1 VWGLAWQR
9 GEILVAGNNVTQH
22 GYYKLPKETA
32 EAFILHPDG
41 KIWFHTGDIGVME
54 EDGVLKIVD
63 RKKDLIK
70 LQGGEYVSLGKVEA
84 NLKQVKGIGQ
94 CCVFAQSH
102 QTFCVCIVSQPEKG
116 WESVGGRP
124 QEAVLVAEIES
135 KMKELG
141 LARFEIPTKVK
152 VDDEIWTPESG
163 LVTASFKVQRNT
175 LRQFYNKPGGLLDQ
189 MGYRF
194 PE

>member
-102 QTFCVCIVSQPEKG
+102 PEKG

>member
-1 VWGLAWQR
+1 M
-9 GEILVAGNNVTQH
+9 AGNNVSQH
-22 GYYKLPKETA
+22 GYYKLPKETS

-41 KIWFHTGDIGVME
+41 KIWFHTGDIGVMDP
-54 EDGVLKIVD
+54 DGVLKIVD

-84 NLKQVKGIGQ
+84 HLKQVKGIGQ
-94 CCVFAQSH
+94 CVVFARSD
-102 QTFCVCIVSQPEKG
+102 QTYCVAIVSQPEKG
-116 WESVGGRP
+116 WESVGGKP
-124 QEAVLVAEIES
+124 VEATLVSEIAS
-135 KMKELG
+135 KLKELG

-152 VDDEIWTPESG
+152 VDDTIWTPESG

-175 LRQFYNKPGGLLDQ
+175 LRKTYNAPGGLLDQ

>member
-1 VWGLAWQR
+1 MR
-9 GEILVAGNNVTQH
+9 
-22 GYYKLPKETA
+22 GYYNRPEETA
-32 EAFILHPDG
+32 ETLVDG
-41 KIWFHTGDIGVME
+41 WLHTGDIGKVDA
-54 EDGVLKIVD
+54 DGFLQIVD

-94 CCVFAQSH
+94 CVVFAQSN
-102 QTFCVCIVSQPEKG
+102 QTFCVAIVSQPEKG
-116 WESVGGRP
+116 WDSVGGKP
-124 QEAVLVAEIES
+124 EEGALVSAIAS
-135 KMKELG
+135 KLKELG

-152 VDDEIWTPESG
+152 VDDTIWTPESG
-163 LVTASFKVQRNT
+163 LVTASFKVQRNA
-175 LRQFYNKPGGLLDQ
+175 LRKQYNAPGGLLDQ